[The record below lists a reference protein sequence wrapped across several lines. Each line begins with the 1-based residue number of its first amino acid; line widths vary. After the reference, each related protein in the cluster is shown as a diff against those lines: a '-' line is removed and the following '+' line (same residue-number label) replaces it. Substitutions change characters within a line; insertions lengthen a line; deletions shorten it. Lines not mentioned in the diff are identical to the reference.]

1 MLLIVLFSFQY
12 TALHDL
18 CVQCALYEALLVVTG
33 ILIHFQAPWIWVLI
47 MCQNILGGM
56 TVE

>member
-18 CVQCALYEALLVVTG
+18 QCALYEALLVVTW

-47 MCQNILGGM
+47 MCQNIPGGM